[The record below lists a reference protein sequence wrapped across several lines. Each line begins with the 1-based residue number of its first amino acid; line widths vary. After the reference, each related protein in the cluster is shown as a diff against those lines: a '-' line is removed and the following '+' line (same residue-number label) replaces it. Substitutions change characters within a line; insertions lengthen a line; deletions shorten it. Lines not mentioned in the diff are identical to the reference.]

1 MMRTNILIDDALMT
15 EALRVTG
22 LPTKK
27 AVVEEAL
34 RTLLRLRAQEQTRA
48 LRGSLQWE
56 GDLDALRADRLDDGV
71 AHVDR

>member
-1 MMRTNILIDDALMT
+1 MRTNIDLDDTLVS

-34 RTLLRLRAQEQTRA
+34 RRMVTAARKQAAIRDMHGL
-48 LRGSLQWE
+48 GW
-56 GDLDALRADRLDDGV
+56 DAGPA
-71 AHVDR
+71 A